1 MFSIKLDKTN
11 TDFIARFLLLKEDEE
26 IGNIDIRA
34 TEEEKSGSMLDLFI
48 KEEHRKRWL
57 AKNFAH
63 EIVKVITS
71 ALSQKGIERI
81 YTIPDKHV
89 PRLVAFF
96 GFKRYNNEHYFYLET
111 RQQEVK

>member
-1 MFSIKLDKTN
+1 MFSIKLDKN
-11 TDFIARFLLLKEDEE
+11 STDFIASFVLLKKDEE
-26 IGNIDIRA
+26 IGNIDISPCGD
-34 TEEEKSGSMLDLFI
+34 EKGSSMLDLFI

-71 ALSQKGIERI
+71 TLSQKGIERI
-81 YTIPDKHV
+81 YTIPDKNV

-111 RQQEVK
+111 KQ